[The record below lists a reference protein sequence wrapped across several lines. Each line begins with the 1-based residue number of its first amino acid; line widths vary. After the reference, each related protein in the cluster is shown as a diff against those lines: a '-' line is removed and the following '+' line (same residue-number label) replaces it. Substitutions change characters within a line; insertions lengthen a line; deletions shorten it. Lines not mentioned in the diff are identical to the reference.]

1 MTAFRRPLLVSCAL
15 HAALAVLVLVVGAR
29 ERPDGEPA
37 AAVAL
42 DLPAAPAGAASAVD
56 VEVTAGGGGGS
67 AAAIVPPESVPAAR
81 RRTRPARAQARI
93 ALAPPPTTTPPEA
106 AVTVPEAPEAPPA
119 PPVPGAAGAEREDPS
134 AAPTAAAA
142 TGNGAGN
149 GDGQGHGAGNGL
161 GDGTGIGDGAGTGQL
176 GRELHA
182 RVLGNVTLDIR
193 ERGAVPV
200 ISHDEATALRV
211 YDAFPRLP
219 EALWKPWQPYIVALE
234 VCVGADGAVSEAT
247 LRSSAAPRLDQV
259 VLAAV
264 KTWRYRPRL
273 AGGHPAPF
281 CHGVVI
287 KYERW

>member
-1 MTAFRRPLLVSCAL
+1 MSGFRRPLLVSLAV
-15 HAALAVLVLVVGAR
+15 HAALAVLIVVVGAR
-29 ERPDGEPA
+29 ARSGDRPA

-42 DLPAAPAGAASAVD
+42 DLPAASVAAAAVD
-56 VEVTAGGGGGS
+56 VDVTAGGGGGS
-67 AAAIVPPESVPAAR
+67 ASAVVQPARGPAAPRRARATRAQPRVALAVPPASAPA
-81 RRTRPARAQARI
+81 
-93 ALAPPPTTTPPEA
+93 PEA
-106 AVTVPEAPEAPPA
+106 AVTVAEAPEAPPA
-119 PPVPGAAGAEREDPS
+119 PAAPPGAAADEAS
-134 AAPTAAAA
+134 AAPAAAA
-142 TGNGAGN
+142 AGT
-149 GDGQGHGAGNGL
+149 GDGDGDGHGQGTGDGV
-161 GDGTGIGDGAGTGQL
+161 GDGTGIGDGLGAGQL
-176 GRELHA
+176 GKELHA

-211 YDAFPRLP
+211 FDAFPRLP
-219 EALWKPWQPYIVALE
+219 EALWKPWKPYIVALE

-247 LRSSAAPRLDQV
+247 LRSSEAPRLDQV

-273 AGGHPAPF
+273 AGGHPTPF